1 MALSSRS
8 AFLISCVLGLA
19 IPSLRSEAQDA
30 NAPDSRLL
38 RQPDVNG
45 QKVVFTHGGDLWV
58 GSLEGGE
65 ARRLTS
71 TQAVE
76 SDPHF
81 SPDGQSIAFTSNRS
95 GMPMV
100 YVVPTAGGTPKRLT
114 WYPAA
119 AYARGWTPDG
129 TRVLYASSR
138 ETAPVGFE
146 RLWTV
151 PAAGGPSDRL
161 PAPWGHDGAYSPDG
175 KKILV
180 DRVTRWD
187 VEWRHYRG
195 GQNTPFTIL
204 NLDDLGEVRLPNS
217 ERSMD
222 IHPVWMGRSIY
233 FLSDRDGVMNVWS
246 YEPEG
251 GRLNQLTHFAQT
263 DVKWLSGHGNTLI
276 FEYEGRLHTL
286 DLAAAK
292 TNTLAITVRGD
303 FPWAEPRWEDLAKRV
318 TSASLSPSGK
328 RVLIEA
334 RGEIFTVPVEKG
346 DTRNL
351 TRSSGA
357 ADRAPV
363 WSPKGDEVAWFSD
376 SGTGYELLIGSQD
389 GLTPPRRV
397 NIGPS
402 KMAWDVAWAPDGR
415 RIAFVDDDVRVRVVE
430 LSTGRATTI
439 DTGGTNLERGDM
451 GLTWSP
457 DSKWLAY
464 SKTFPNKLRRVT
476 LWSLDAGQT
485 HAITDAM
492 ADAISPA
499 WDRDGKHLYFLAST
513 DFALGS
519 GWANTSSVGSDPTY
533 GVYVVM
539 LSADEATPFGP
550 ESDEEVATKDG
561 GEAKESPRP
570 GADAKDAANKEVKP
584 ASAGGAG
591 GKPEA
596 GASKSEKP
604 ETPAKVAN
612 VRVAFEGLERRIVP
626 LPMPVSRYRFA
637 VAGPAGSVFVGERI
651 PPARGATLHKFTLEK
666 RKAEKFVDEAAEVSV
681 SADGKKLLF
690 RREDKVFVVE
700 TGKNP
705 EPGKGE
711 VKLQLRAYLDRT
723 AEWKQIFDETI
734 HYERDFFYDPELHG
748 ADWNAVRARYA
759 PLVPYVRHRDDLN
772 YILDQVNGELSVG
785 HSFVRGGDMPE
796 VDKPTGGVLG
806 ADLVK
811 DGGRW
816 KIARIYT
823 FESWNPKML
832 APLDRP
838 GLKVAKGHYILAVD
852 GVEMTDRDDP
862 YRLLDGT
869 AKRQTVLQVN
879 DKPTMAG
886 SWSVTVEPIDNEGAL
901 RQRAW
906 VEDNRRKVD
915 ELSGGKIA
923 YVWVPN
929 TGGDG
934 VISFNRYLFAQ
945 QDKLG
950 AVIDE
955 RFNGG
960 GLLDDYMVDL
970 MTRRLR
976 AALTNEVPDGKPF
989 VLPAG
994 ILGPKVLLINERA
1007 GSGGDFFPWV
1017 FRQQNAGPLI
1027 GARTWGGLVKS
1038 SVHYP
1043 LVDGGTVTAPDNAV
1057 FDPIKNEWIA
1067 ENKGI
1072 PPDIE
1077 VLLDAKSSAA
1087 GRDPQLERGVTEVMR
1102 LIAEKPPINVVP
1114 PPFSKPAKR

>member
-1 MALSSRS
+1 MSPSSRR
-8 AFLISCVLGLA
+8 AVLFSCLLGLA
-19 IPSLRSEAQDA
+19 IPSLRGEAQDA

-38 RQPDVNG
+38 RQPDLHG
-45 QKVVFTHGGDLWV
+45 RQVVFAHGGDLWV

-81 SPDGQSIAFTSNRS
+81 SPDGQFVAFTSNRS
-95 GMPMV
+95 GIAMV
-100 YVVPTAGGTPKRLT
+100 YVVPAAGGTPKRLT

-119 AYARGWTPDG
+119 SYARGWTPDG

-151 PAAGGPSDRL
+151 PVAGGPSDRL
-161 PAPWGHDGAYSPDG
+161 AAPWGHDGSYSPDG

-195 GQNTPFTIL
+195 GQNTAFTIL
-204 NLDDLGEVRLPNS
+204 NLDDLSEVRLPNP
-217 ERSMD
+217 ERTMD
-222 IHPVWMGRSIY
+222 IHPVWMGRAIY

-251 GRLNQLTHFAQT
+251 GRLNQLTHFPQT
-263 DVKWLSGHGNTLI
+263 DVKWLSGHGGTLV
-276 FEYEGRLHTL
+276 FEYEGRIHTL
-286 DLAAAK
+286 DPATAK
-292 TNTLAITVRGD
+292 TSALALTVRGD
-303 FPWAEPRWEDLAKRV
+303 FPWAEPRWEDLSKRV

-389 GLTPPRRV
+389 GLKPARRV

-402 KMAWDVAWAPDGR
+402 KMAWDVAWSPDGR
-415 RIAFVDDDVRVRVVE
+415 RIAFVDDDVRVRVIE
-430 LSTGRATTI
+430 LATSRMSTV
-439 DTGGTNLERGDM
+439 DVGGTNLERGDM

-464 SKTFPNKLRRVT
+464 AKTFPNKLRRVT
-476 LWSLDAGQT
+476 LWSTDGGQAR
-485 HAITDAM
+485 AITDTM

-533 GVYVVM
+533 GAYVVM

-550 ESDEEVATKDG
+550 ESDEEVAAKDG
-561 GEAKESPRP
+561 
-570 GADAKDAANKEVKP
+570 DAKDAAAPKATAETKEPAPKEEKP
-584 ASAGGAG
+584 AAAPKGD
-591 GKPEA
+591 KPEGSTA
-596 GASKSEKP
+596 RA
-604 ETPAKVAN
+604 AD
-612 VRVAFEGLERRIVP
+612 VRIAFDGLERRIVP

-666 RKAEKFVDEAAEVSV
+666 RKAEKFVDETSDVSV

-700 TGKNP
+700 TAKNP

-711 VKLQLRAYLDRT
+711 VKLALRAYLDRT

-734 HYERDFFYDPELHG
+734 HYERDFFYDPDLHG

-796 VDKPTGGVLG
+796 VDKPSGGVLG
-806 ADLVK
+806 ADLAK
-811 DGGRW
+811 DSGRW
-816 KIARIYT
+816 KISRIYT

-869 AKRQTVLQVN
+869 AKRQTLLTIN

-886 SWSVTVEPIDNEGAL
+886 SWSVTVEPVDNEGAL

-915 ELSGGKIA
+915 ELSGGKLA

-976 AALTNEVPDGKPF
+976 AALTNEVPDGKPL

-1077 VLLDAKSSAA
+1077 VLLDAKSAAA
-1087 GRDPQLERGVTEVMR
+1087 GRDPQLERGVTEALR
-1102 LIAEKPPINVVP
+1102 LLAEKPPINVVP
-1114 PPFSKPAKR
+1114 PPFSKPAKRP

>member
-1 MALSSRS
+1 MSLPSCRPVLFSCLLALV
-8 AFLISCVLGLA
+8 AQA
-19 IPSLRSEAQDA
+19 IPGQAQE
-30 NAPDSRLL
+30 PSGSDSRLL
-38 RQPDVNG
+38 RQPDANG
-45 QKVVFTHGGDLWV
+45 RQVVFTYGGDLWV
-58 GSLEGGE
+58 AELSGGD

-71 TQAVE
+71 TGAVE

-81 SPDGQSIAFTSNRS
+81 SPDGQFVAFTSNRS

-100 YVVPTAGGTPKRLT
+100 YVLPIAGGTPKRLT

-119 AYARGWTPDG
+119 SYARGWTPDG

-151 PAAGGPSDRL
+151 STLGGPSDQIA
-161 PAPWGHDGAYSPDG
+161 APRGHDGSYSPDG
-175 KKILV
+175 KKMIV
-180 DRVTRWD
+180 DGVSRWD

-195 GQNTPFTIL
+195 GQNTPLTIL
-204 NLDDLGEVRLPNS
+204 NLDNLDEVRLPN
-217 ERSMD
+217 ERTMD
-222 IHPVWMGRSIY
+222 IHPVWMGRTVY

-251 GRLNQLTHFAQT
+251 ARLNQLTRFPQT
-263 DVKWLSGHGNTLI
+263 DVKWLSGHGGTLV

-286 DLAAAK
+286 DPITSK
-292 TNTLAITVRGD
+292 TKTLAINVLGD
-303 FPWAEPRWEDLAKRV
+303 FPWAEPRWEDVTKKV
-318 TSASLSPSGK
+318 TSVSLSPSGK

-376 SGTGYELLIGSQD
+376 SGGGYELLIGSQD
-389 GLTPPRRV
+389 GLKTLRRL

-402 KMAWDVAWAPDGR
+402 KMAWDVAWSPDAR
-415 RIAFVDDDVRVRVVE
+415 RIAFVDDDVRVRIVE
-430 LSTGRATTI
+430 LSTGKTSTV
-439 DTGGTNLERGDM
+439 DVGGTNLERGDM
-451 GLTWSP
+451 GLTWSH

-464 SKTFPNKLRRVT
+464 AKTFPNKLRRVV
-476 LWSLDAGQT
+476 LWSVDGGPVRP
-485 HAITDAM
+485 ITDAM
-492 ADAISPA
+492 ADAISPT

-513 DFALGS
+513 DTALGS
-519 GWANTSSVGSDPTY
+519 GWANTSSVGSDPTF

-539 LSADEATPFGP
+539 LSADETSPFAP
-550 ESDEEVATKDG
+550 ESDEEA
-561 GEAKESPRP
+561 A
-570 GADAKDAANKEVKP
+570 GADAKEDKA
-584 ASAGGAG
+584 GAG
-591 GKPEA
+591 AAKGDKSDKPEA
-596 GASKSEKP
+596 S
-604 ETPAKVAN
+604 TPKVVD
-612 VRVAFEGLERRIVP
+612 VRIAFEGLERRIVP
-626 LPMPVSRYRFA
+626 LPMAVSRYRFA
-637 VAGPAGSVFVGERI
+637 VAGPAGSVFVGERV

-666 RKAEKFVDEAAEVSV
+666 RKAEKFTEETADVSV
-681 SADGKKLLF
+681 SNDGKKLLF
-690 RREDKVFVVE
+690 RRDEKVFVVD
-700 TGKNP
+700 TAKNP

-711 VKLQLRAYLDRT
+711 VKLALRTYLDRP
-723 AEWKQIFDETI
+723 AEWRQIFDETWR
-734 HYERDFFYDPELHG
+734 YERDFFYDPDLHG

-759 PLVPYVRHRDDLN
+759 PLVTYVRHRDDLN

-796 VDKPTGGVLG
+796 VEKPSGGVLG

-832 APLDRP
+832 APLDRA
-838 GLKVAKGHYILAVD
+838 GLKVSKGNYILSVD

-879 DKPTMAG
+879 DKPSMTG
-886 SWSVTVEPIDNEGAL
+886 SWSVIVEPSDSESAL

-915 ELSGGKIA
+915 ELSGGKLA

-929 TGGDG
+929 TGGEG
-934 VISFNRYLFAQ
+934 VVSFNRYFFAQ

-970 MTRRLR
+970 MTRRPR

-1057 FDPIKNEWIA
+1057 FDPIKREWVA

-1077 VLLDAKSSAA
+1077 VLIDAKSAAA
-1087 GRDPQLERGVTEVMR
+1087 GRDTQLERGVTEALR
-1102 LIAEKPPINVVP
+1102 LLAEKPPVNVVA
-1114 PPFSKPAKR
+1114 PPFSKPARPSHP